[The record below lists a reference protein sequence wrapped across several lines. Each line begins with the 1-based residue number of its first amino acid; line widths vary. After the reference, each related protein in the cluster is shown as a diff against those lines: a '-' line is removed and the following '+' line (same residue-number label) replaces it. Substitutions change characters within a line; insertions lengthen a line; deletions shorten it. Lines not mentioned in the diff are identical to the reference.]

1 MTNSRTASMLSASAT
16 VWITWS
22 GPEHVRRDD
31 VDSQFL
37 GQTRD
42 LRGRFLHQ
50 VANLGVGHWA
60 QLGRMLSDNHELH
73 LCLPFSWS
81 SSRERRPEHTTTRAR
96 SRDLS
101 GRARRLPHWYR
112 RSASAFREGPGAT
125 RPWGVGLLHE
135 LREWDCLTITSA
147 GHLAVI
153 ARSSTTPRIYEEL
166 LTNCVCTSAGIV
178 L

>member
-1 MTNSRTASMLSASAT
+1 MQFVIIAEHSPELCPMSNAKIRDLMKESAT
-16 VWITWS
+16 EIPSLAEKLGVNIITTNVF
-22 GPEHVRRDD
+22 GPDHVIHTVGAEHVRRDD

-81 SSRERRPEHTTTRAR
+81 SSRERRPEHTTARAR

-101 GRARRLPHWYR
+101 G
-112 RSASAFREGPGAT
+112 
-125 RPWGVGLLHE
+125 
-135 LREWDCLTITSA
+135 
-147 GHLAVI
+147 
-153 ARSSTTPRIYEEL
+153 
-166 LTNCVCTSAGIV
+166 
-178 L
+178 